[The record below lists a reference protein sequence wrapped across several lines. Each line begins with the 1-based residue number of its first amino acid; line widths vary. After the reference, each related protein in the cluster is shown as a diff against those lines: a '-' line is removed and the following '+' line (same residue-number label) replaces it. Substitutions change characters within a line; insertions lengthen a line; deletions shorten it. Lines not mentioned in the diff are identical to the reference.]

1 MLVRFG
7 HIIPWIL
14 VSVLGLLALSI
25 LVMYRTV
32 LFEGFEDTDVPPPV
46 PTDVERARAINDM
59 KTSVAGTAPEVP
71 IDVTKDVN
79 TFILKS
85 MTDMIQ
91 IYKQQPDQINK
102 ILGKVIDITDD
113 TCYIMKNIQAKY
125 TKQTVS
131 RMERPSRNVP
141 HETQVRQKKY
151 DLQKEQFMAKNKN
164 KTKTE
169 VEATDAPAAT
179 ILECFVGDTD
189 ISGFSFGENKTANPV
204 NVTDIHAEDDKQ
216 IKEAS
221 GELIRQQEQLQS
233 IMDSPDYKS
242 AVSKLKKVP
251 PTAQFISE
259 FITTNKQD
267 IVEGYINPNYKLP
280 VPYRDSEINNTQKE
294 YLVVLEKARELL
306 LTLQTDLDK
315 SFTTAVDSYTKLVSD
330 FKTVDSSYK
339 QSYRP

>member
-14 VSVLGLLALSI
+14 VGVLGLLALSI

-32 LFEGFEDTDVPPPV
+32 LFEGFDDTDVPPPL
-46 PTDVERARAINDM
+46 PTAVERARAINDM
-59 KTSVAGTAPEVP
+59 KTSVAGTAPEASV
-71 IDVTKDVN
+71 DSKKEVN
-79 TFILKS
+79 AFILKS

-151 DLQKEQFMAKNKN
+151 DLQKEQFMAKNK
-164 KTKTE
+164 TKTE
-169 VEATDAPAAT
+169 AADGPAPT
-179 ILECFVGDTD
+179 LLECFVGDTD

-251 PTAQFISE
+251 PTAEFVSE
-259 FITTNKQD
+259 FITTNKKD
-267 IVEGYINPNYKLP
+267 IIEEYLNPNYKLP
-280 VPYRDSEINNTQKE
+280 VPYQDSEINDTQKG

-315 SFTTAVDSYTKLVSD
+315 NFTTAVDSYTKLVSD
-330 FKTVDSSYK
+330 FKTIDSSYK